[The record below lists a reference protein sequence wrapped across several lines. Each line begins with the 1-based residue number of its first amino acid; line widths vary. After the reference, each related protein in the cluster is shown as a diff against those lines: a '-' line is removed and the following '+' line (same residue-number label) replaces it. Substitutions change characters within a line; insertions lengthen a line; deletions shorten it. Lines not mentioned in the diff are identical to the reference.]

1 MDTYRPVNRFA
12 EGLRTLYGRKM
23 VVASEDASLR
33 DELAGFL
40 RRYGV
45 EVTLL
50 DSASAIEAEIE
61 KRLLGT
67 QRVYL
72 AILIDEPLADAML
85 PRWRSALRINPVL
98 GETPV
103 AVLASSPHE
112 AAWQAVEEVR
122 YVLSAPPQ
130 PRQMLKWLGT
140 ISRWRSF
147 VQELEK
153 VGPPPVHLQRR
164 RKEVPG
170 KH

>member
-1 MDTYRPVNRFA
+1 MNRFA

-23 VVASEDASLR
+23 AVASQDSRLC
-33 DELAGFL
+33 DELRRFL
-40 RRYGV
+40 QRYGI

-50 DSASAIEAEIE
+50 CSEADVAQEIK

-72 AILIDEPLADAML
+72 AILIDAALAEAVL
-85 PRWRSALRINPVL
+85 PRWREALRINPVL

-103 AVLASSPHE
+103 AVLVPQGQM
-112 AAWQAVEEVR
+112 AAWRGVEEVR
-122 YVLSAPPQ
+122 YVLAAPPQ

-153 VGPPPVHLQRR
+153 VGPPPVQLQRR
-164 RKEVPG
+164 HKEASP
-170 KH
+170 KR